1 MRNVQTFL
9 SHSFTLP
16 VTKVMYFFLMDVTF
30 VSSIHFTLFQSSF
43 LPSFSIQSWSS
54 VFSGSHQ
61 PYSPLNFAVCKLC
74 TCFINS
80 PSPNNPVK
88 AALLRSHFMG
98 DHVQKDKSLALGHI
112 VQSVLELDLNTG
124 CLS

>member
-1 MRNVQTFL
+1 MFRHFFLIL
-9 SHSFTLP
+9 SHFLLP
-16 VTKVMYFFLMDVTF
+16 K
-30 VSSIHFTLFQSSF
+30 SCISF
-43 LPSFSIQSWSS
+43 LWMSHLSLPSISPYSSPPSFLLS
-54 VFSGSHQ
+54 VFKVGVVYSQGPHQ